1 MSVRIAV
8 FRFYASHWR
17 GAGHAMR
24 CMTLAR
30 ELTKSG
36 WECRFVTEP
45 ESYEFVPALKE
56 FTRIDQD
63 HFSASPFP
71 HDLLVVDHY
80 DCGYDYENR
89 FRPFAG
95 AIMAI
100 DDLANRRR
108 DCDILLDQAYGRT
121 VGDYAR
127 DVPKECRILVGPTYA
142 LLREEFSR
150 RREEA
155 LARRKAVVDIK
166 RIFINFGGNDQ
177 KNMILAT
184 ITKLTNIGYKGAIDV
199 VFGVMAEHRESVESF
214 ARSMPNEV
222 VFHTSPD
229 MADLMVRADMAVGAP
244 ASTAW
249 ERFCLGLPTLFVKTA
264 DNQTFTHD
272 AILRDG
278 LSLGEGIDDLSVKG
292 MLVDFDRDYYMSCVK
307 KCAGQT
313 DGRGAQKI
321 VSIIHEKLEEKNDL
335 RQKAS

>member
-1 MSVRIAV
+1 MTARIAV

-24 CMTLAR
+24 CMTLAG
-30 ELTKSG
+30 ELRKRG
-36 WECRFVTEP
+36 WECRFATES

-56 FTRIDQD
+56 FTRIDPDQ
-63 HFSASPFP
+63 FSTSPFP

-80 DCGYDYENR
+80 DCGYKYENV

-95 AIMAI
+95 AIMVI

-108 DCDILLDQAYGRT
+108 DCDIILDPAYGRT
-121 VGDYAR
+121 ADDYVR
-127 DVPKECRILVGPTYA
+127 DVPGECSILVGPSYA
-142 LLREEFSR
+142 LLREEFPR

-155 LARRKAVVDIK
+155 LDRRKTVDRIG

-184 ITKLTNIGYKGAIDV
+184 ITKLADIGYKGAIDV

-214 ARSMPNEV
+214 AKSMPNEV

-229 MADLMVRADMAVGAP
+229 MADLMVKADMAVGAP

-249 ERFCLGLPTLFVKTA
+249 ERFCLGLPTLFIKTA
-264 DNQTFTHD
+264 DNQTFTHS

-278 LSLGEGIDDLSVKG
+278 LSLGQSIDDLSVKG

-313 DGRGAQKI
+313 DGRGVQKI
-321 VSIIHEKLEEKNDL
+321 VSTIHEKLEEKNDL